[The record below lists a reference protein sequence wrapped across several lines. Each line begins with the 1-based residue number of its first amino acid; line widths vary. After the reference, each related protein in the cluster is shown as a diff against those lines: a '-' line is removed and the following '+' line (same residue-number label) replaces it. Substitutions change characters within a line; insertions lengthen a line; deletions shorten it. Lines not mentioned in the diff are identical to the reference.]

1 MFVNILGEENIYFI
15 SLIKWV
21 RFMLKIVKDQ
31 ILTYSVYENFVSELN
46 RKYETLKITTCGKSL
61 LNKDIYAFVIGEGKR
76 NIVYVGG
83 THGLEWLTSLLLL
96 RFAENLANAYENDK
110 ELSGFDVK
118 DILENKKLIIIP
130 ELNPDGIEITIK
142 GASACG
148 KYKAENFE
156 ICKGDFSSWSAN
168 ARGVDINHNFNADWY
183 ALREAEKEAG
193 IDSPSPR
200 RYGGLFPESEPETA
214 AITRLCRRISVEML
228 VSFHSQG
235 EEIYYEYGKNTPE
248 KALHIAKMFSALTD
262 YTLVKN
268 AGLASSGGLKD
279 WFIEEFKC
287 PAFTVEIGKGKNP
300 LPLEDIEGIYGK
312 LEAMMVVGMMF

>member
-1 MFVNILGEENIYFI
+1 
-15 SLIKWV
+15 
-21 RFMLKIVKDQ
+21 MLRTVKHE
-31 ILTYSVYENFVSELN
+31 ILTYAVFENYVKELN
-46 RKYETLKITTCGKSL
+46 NKFESLKITTCGKSL

-96 RFAENLANAYENDK
+96 KFTENLAVAYENQGT
-110 ELSGFDVK
+110 LSGFNIK
-118 DILENKKLIIIP
+118 DILENRKLIIIP
-130 ELNPDGIEITIK
+130 ELNPDGIEIAIK
-142 GASACG
+142 GATACG

-183 ALREAEKEAG
+183 TLRETEKEAG

-214 AITRLCRRISVEML
+214 SITRLCRRIPLEIL
-228 VSFHSQG
+228 VTFHSQG

-268 AGLASSGGLKD
+268 EGLASSGGLKD
-279 WFIEEFKC
+279 WFIEEFKK
-287 PAFTVEIGKGKNP
+287 PAFTIEIGKGKNP
-300 LPLEDIEGIYGK
+300 LPLKDIDEIYEK
-312 LEAMMVVGMMF
+312 LESMMVVGMMF